1 MTAKIHAE
9 KRQAKGNEEMERILL
24 EQAEK
29 LLLSETGKI
38 TDTEEIPLWDAAG
51 RVLSENISATLDQPP
66 FPRSPLD
73 GYAVRSGDIA
83 GVSSENPAFLR
94 VIDEVTAGHWC
105 DKAVTPGTAVRIM
118 TGAMIPEGADCVVKQ
133 EDTDYVRIADPDQD
147 RKTIKIYNNVG
158 PGENYCPKGE
168 DFSAG
173 ELLAEAGL
181 LVDSYLLAAVTSAG
195 VRDITVYR
203 RLRAAVITTG
213 DELQNADT
221 SLEPGKIY
229 DANGIWLCARLREMG
244 CEILQYETAGDDR
257 DKIADKISEVLKEAD
272 LILTTGGV
280 SVGDKDLVPDVIESL
295 NGRVLF
301 HGIRVKPGMP
311 TMLSVVE
318 DIPVLSLSGNPFAV
332 AALFELLVGGYLADR
347 AEEVYIQKKETKVL
361 RQTFV
366 KTGKP
371 KRIVKGKCDE
381 EGVFLPQIQ
390 RNGQLKN
397 GIGSN
402 CLVVFPEGER
412 TYPEGEKVQVIRI

>member
-1 MTAKIHAE
+1 MEPSRVTLEEAQELFQICMPGIKKEEKPAADCLGQILAE
-9 KRQAKGNEEMERILL
+9 
-24 EQAEK
+24 
-29 LLLSETGKI
+29 
-38 TDTEEIPLWDAAG
+38 PVYAA
-51 RVLSENISATLDQPP
+51 VTQPP
-66 FPRSPLD
+66 FPRSAMD
-73 GYAVRSGDIA
+73 GFALRSRDVCGADLEHPVTLEVAGCVYAGQKTELIL
-83 GVSSENPAFLR
+83 EP
-94 VIDEVTAGHWC
+94 HQ
-105 DKAVTPGTAVRIM
+105 AVRIM

-133 EDTDYVRIADPDQD
+133 EDTDYVRIADPD

-332 AALFELLVGGYLADR
+332 AALFELLAGGQGRRGIYTEERDKSAETDICKDR
-347 AEEVYIQKKETKVL
+347 EA
-361 RQTFV
+361 
-366 KTGKP
+366 KTDR
-371 KRIVKGKCDE
+371 KRKM
-381 EGVFLPQIQ
+381 
-390 RNGQLKN
+390 
-397 GIGSN
+397 
-402 CLVVFPEGER
+402 
-412 TYPEGEKVQVIRI
+412 

>member
-1 MTAKIHAE
+1 
-9 KRQAKGNEEMERILL
+9 
-24 EQAEK
+24 
-29 LLLSETGKI
+29 
-38 TDTEEIPLWDAAG
+38 
-51 RVLSENISATLDQPP
+51 
-66 FPRSPLD
+66 
-73 GYAVRSGDIA
+73 
-83 GVSSENPAFLR
+83 
-94 VIDEVTAGHWC
+94 
-105 DKAVTPGTAVRIM
+105 M

-133 EDTDYVRIADPDQD
+133 EDTDYVRIADPDPD

-371 KRIVKGKCDE
+371 KRIVKENVMRKACSFRRFRETDSLRMGLAAI
-381 EGVFLPQIQ
+381 VWWY
-390 RNGQLKN
+390 
-397 GIGSN
+397 S
-402 CLVVFPEGER
+402 PEGER

>member
-1 MTAKIHAE
+1 MEPSRVTLEEAQELFQICMPGIKKEEKPAADCLGQILAE
-9 KRQAKGNEEMERILL
+9 
-24 EQAEK
+24 
-29 LLLSETGKI
+29 
-38 TDTEEIPLWDAAG
+38 PVYAA
-51 RVLSENISATLDQPP
+51 VTQPP
-66 FPRSPLD
+66 FPRSAMD
-73 GYAVRSGDIA
+73 GFALRSRDVCGADLEHPVTLEVAGCVYAGQKTELILK
-83 GVSSENPAFLR
+83 P
-94 VIDEVTAGHWC
+94 HQ
-105 DKAVTPGTAVRIM
+105 AVRIM

-229 DANGIWLCARLREMG
+229 DANGLWLCARLR
-244 CEILQYETAGDDR
+244 
-257 DKIADKISEVLKEAD
+257 EAD